1 MRNFEAYKQAEN
13 LLNDFDFEAVR
24 KYMQSVNWTWAGYLD
39 TPSVESLRAAAQNV
53 LNVVIRETRQNTL
66 AATGGFYAYKFT
78 WDSGQIELRLS
89 FDAWGKSKAF
99 RE

>member
-1 MRNFEAYKQAEN
+1 MNEQIEQI
-13 LLNDFDFEAVR
+13 LNDFDFAAVR

-39 TPSVESLRAAAQNV
+39 TPDVASLRATARQV
-53 LNVVIRETRQNTL
+53 LEVANRSPRKNTL

-89 FDAWGKSKAF
+89 FDAWGKSATGKA
-99 RE
+99 